1 MVEKEVIEC
10 MEKAEQNNDTCMSY
24 VTKSNGLKRKS
35 EKIKKE
41 RERNSWP
48 GREKEKVVL
57 NTVSKMF
64 DIVVLLCLFEFRWKE
79 CLWLC
84 FGH

>member
-24 VTKSNGLKRKS
+24 ATKSNGLKKKS

-41 RERNSWP
+41 
-48 GREKEKVVL
+48 KK
-57 NTVSKMF
+57 
-64 DIVVLLCLFEFRWKE
+64 IVDLEAKKKKLC
-79 CLWLC
+79 
-84 FGH
+84 

>member
-24 VTKSNGLKRKS
+24 VTKSNGLR
-35 EKIKKE
+35 EK
-41 RERNSWP
+41 NSWP
-48 GREKEKVVL
+48 GSEKEKVVL
-57 NTVSKMF
+57 NTASKMF